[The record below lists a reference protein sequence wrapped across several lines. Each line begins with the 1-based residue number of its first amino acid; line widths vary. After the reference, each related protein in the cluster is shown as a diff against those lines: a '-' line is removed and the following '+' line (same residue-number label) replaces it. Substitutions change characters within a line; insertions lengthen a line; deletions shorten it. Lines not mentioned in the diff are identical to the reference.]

1 MPTPRIRHALV
12 LGGGFAGTLAAY
24 VLTQVADTVTVV
36 DRDRFTNEPTHRKG
50 TPHARHTH
58 TLVSGGARALD
69 DLMPGV
75 IEELLAAGAQR
86 IGLPDRFLAL
96 TPYGWFHR
104 RPGTQFIIGSS
115 RRLLEW
121 TIRSRLPRGDQ
132 LRFVEATDV
141 IGLTGNATAVTGAR
155 CKDRATGEVIELS
168 ADIVVDTTGR
178 SSNAVDWLT
187 ELGLPAVRQAIVD
200 PGIFYS
206 TRLFRAPAG
215 AEHNFPAVNIQANPV
230 ITTRSRRS
238 GVLVPIEDGQWTVT
252 LSGATGSQPTL
263 DEEGQRAFAASLPDP
278 TIAKLIAAA
287 EPLGPAFGFRAHA
300 NRRFYFER
308 LPQWPRGLAVMGDA
322 YATFNPVYGHGL
334 TVAAR
339 AAIALRDG
347 LAQHGA
353 DGARQIQQSIAAAAD
368 DAWTMATTQ
377 DVRYPQTDCP
387 RPGRAARMQYAF
399 QDWLGRKAMN
409 NDKIAEAQIDVF
421 TLSAPATNMLRPTIL
436 LNALRTARKPGLTL
450 PPFSE
455 EELRVLAPTPT

>member
-1 MPTPRIRHALV
+1 MPTPRIRNALV

-24 VLTQVADTVTVV
+24 VLSQVADTVTVV
-36 DRDRFTNEPTHRKG
+36 DRDRFADEPTDRKG

-58 TLVSGGARALD
+58 ALVSGGARALA
-69 DLMPGV
+69 DLMPGL
-75 IEELLAAGAQR
+75 IDSLLAKGAQR
-86 IGLPDRFLAL
+86 IGLPDRYLAL

-104 RPGTQFIIGSS
+104 RPGTQYIIGSS

-121 TIRSRLPRGDQ
+121 TIRSRLPDGDQ

-141 IGLTGNATAVTGAR
+141 LGLTGSSAAVTGAR
-155 CKDRATGEVIELS
+155 CRDRATGEVIELS
-168 ADIVVDTTGR
+168 ADFVVDTTGR
-178 SSNAVDWLT
+178 SSQAVDWLT
-187 ELGLPAVRQAIVD
+187 ELGLPPVHQVTVD
-200 PGIFYS
+200 PGIFYT
-206 TRLFRAPAG
+206 TRIFRAPDEATQD
-215 AEHNFPAVNIQANPV
+215 FPAVNIQANPAL
-230 ITTRSRRS
+230 TTRSRRS
-238 GVLVPIEDGQWTVT
+238 GVLIPIEDGQWTVT
-252 LSGATGSQPTL
+252 LSGAPGSQPTL

-300 NRRFYFER
+300 NRRRYFER
-308 LPQWPRGLAVMGDA
+308 LPQWPRGLVVMGDA

-353 DGARQIQQSIAAAAD
+353 DGTQQIQQSIAAAAD

-377 DVRYPQTDCP
+377 DLRFPQTDCP
-387 RPGRAARMQYAF
+387 RPGRAARLQYAF

-409 NDKIAEAQIDVF
+409 NPTIAEAQIDVF
-421 TLSAPATNMLRPTIL
+421 TLSAPATNLLRPSIL
-436 LNALRTARKPGLTL
+436 LKALRTPHKDGLNT
-450 PPFSE
+450 PPFSD
-455 EELRVLAPTPT
+455 EELRVLDPTPS